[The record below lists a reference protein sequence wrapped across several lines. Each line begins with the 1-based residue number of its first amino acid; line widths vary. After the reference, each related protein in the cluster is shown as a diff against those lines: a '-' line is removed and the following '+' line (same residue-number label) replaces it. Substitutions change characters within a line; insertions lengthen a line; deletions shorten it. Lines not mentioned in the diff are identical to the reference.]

1 WLRSGSIGISE
12 PGGRCEM
19 ATKSKPKEKAVI
31 DRAQALRAAVADADV
46 IDATPEARARARKLL
61 SENGDIWRASYEI
74 ADAALIT
81 FIEAMRST
89 GLTKELYKLECKR
102 LKQELATEKDSPL
115 EKLLVGQVVL
125 AWVRLSVVEQ
135 EYTCILY
142 GTELHSIERGL
153 YWERRL
159 SMSRKLLDQASTSPA
174 RVRRLLLGVR
184 VKNPNVALINPAMA
198 SLPNPHNSQK

>member
-1 WLRSGSIGISE
+1 
-12 PGGRCEM
+12 M

-102 LKQELATEKDSPL
+102 LKQELATEKDGPL

-159 SMSRKLLDQASTSPA
+159 SMSRKRFDQATTSLA
-174 RVRRLLLGVR
+174 RVRRLLQGVR
-184 VKNPNVALINPAMA
+184 VKNLNVAVINTALA
-198 SLPNPHNSQK
+198 ALPNPHNSHK

>member
-1 WLRSGSIGISE
+1 
-12 PGGRCEM
+12 M

-61 SENGDIWRASYEI
+61 SENGDIWRDSYEI
-74 ADAALIT
+74 AGAALIT

-102 LKQELATEKDSPL
+102 LKQELATDKDGPL

-142 GTELHSIERGL
+142 GTELPSIERGL
-153 YWERRL
+153 YWEKRL
-159 SMSRKLLDQASTSPA
+159 SAAQKRFDHAAMSLA
-174 RVRRLLLGVR
+174 RVRRLLQGPR
-184 VKNPNVALINPAMA
+184 VKNLNVAVFNP
-198 SLPNPHNSQK
+198 LPVSSANTDAVARAYNRRR